1 MEAFKNIFKIGNGVS
16 PAEKKYSLSTRINII
31 MSLVAVAF
39 PLIPT
44 AMLNMA
50 GERTSFFSMIKA
62 VNHDIGSV
70 GFRDGAFRLLM
81 FYFIGALFIAVGCV
95 SVYYKLRSAAV
106 YTLGGSFMLFLF
118 SVIWF
123 SVNHDTDPNLPNVA
137 VSRISEVYDD
147 TAAPIIMVIL
157 AVLAIATSV
166 WMLMAGMGMS
176 KKPVKNSR

>member
-1 MEAFKNIFKIGNGVS
+1 MEVFKSIFKKANAVS
-16 PAEKKYSLSTRINII
+16 PAEKKYVVYTLINII
-31 MSLVAVAF
+31 TALVAVAF

-44 AMLNMA
+44 ALLSTA
-50 GERTSFFSMIKA
+50 GERTGFFSMIKA

-123 SVNHDTDPNLPNVA
+123 SVNHDADPNLPNVA
-137 VSRISEVYDD
+137 ISRISEVYDD
-147 TAAPIIMVIL
+147 TAVPIVMIIL
-157 AVLAIATSV
+157 ALAAVVTSV
-166 WMLMAGMGMS
+166 LTLIAGMGTS